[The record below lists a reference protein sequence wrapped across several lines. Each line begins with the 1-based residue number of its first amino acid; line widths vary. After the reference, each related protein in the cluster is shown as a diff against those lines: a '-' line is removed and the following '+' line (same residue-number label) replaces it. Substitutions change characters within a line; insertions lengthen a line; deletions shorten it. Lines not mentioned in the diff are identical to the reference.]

1 MKLMRWLSG
10 LWRSLENPSV
20 SPSDEAACELLA
32 GGARSTSGVV
42 VTHRTALT
50 WSPVWR
56 GVNLISN
63 SVAKLPIY
71 VYRRE
76 GAGKH
81 RDPSHPAYRVLRR
94 RANTE
99 MKALTWKQLMM
110 THALLHRGG
119 YSYIV
124 RDGAEQALE
133 LIPLDPAETYP
144 VRENGRLWYVTRV
157 KPLGEAGPGELR
169 RLHPIDV
176 FHIHGLSWDGLT
188 GLSVV
193 DMARQSLGLG
203 LAQEKFSAI
212 YFANNAKPPVVLK
225 HPRTLAP
232 GKRKELREQWLSMQA
247 GIDKAHLP
255 ALLENGLDLQEL
267 SVNAA
272 DAQLIDSK
280 KFSLVDVANWLGLP
294 PHKVGGE
301 GRTAYASLEQENE
314 AFLAD
319 GLDPWLCQLEEEAY
333 EKLLTERQKEL
344 ETHTVE
350 FLRQALVRANMAVRS
365 AYYRTATGG
374 LPWLTQNEVRAL
386 ENLNPIEGGDVM
398 AFPLNMSA
406 SLPTPEPQPDPEP
419 QPPPQDPGDDAEA
432 DDTDSQRAARLRQLA
447 ERLVRDACR
456 RACRRIGVH
465 AAKAA
470 RDSRTFLDWL
480 EQVEAEH
487 RQVIA
492 EMLDPALD
500 ACDLVAAQSINRSAS
515 LAQWFANVREALTHA
530 YDTASR
536 EQFPAAVDDAITR
549 AMTYTDPFLPA

>member
-1 MKLMRWLSG
+1 MSIRHWISG
-10 LWRSLENPSV
+10 LWRRSLENPNAPLNEESV
-20 SPSDEAACELLA
+20 YELLA
-32 GGARSTSGVV
+32 GGGRSTSGVV
-42 VTHRTALT
+42 VNHKTALS

-56 GVNLISN
+56 GVNLLSS
-63 SVAKLPIY
+63 SVAKLPLY
-71 VYRRE
+71 VYKRN
-76 GAGKH
+76 GNGKD
-81 RDPSHPAYRVLRR
+81 RDPSHPAYRILRR
-94 RANTE
+94 KANAE
-99 MKALTWKQLMM
+99 QKAINWRQAMM
-110 THALLHRGG
+110 AHALLHRGG
-119 YSYIV
+119 YSYIL
-124 RDGAEQALE
+124 RDGADQVRE
-133 LIPLDPAETYP
+133 LILLDPGDTYP
-144 VRENGRLWYVTRV
+144 VRENGRLWYVTRITPV
-157 KPLGEAGPGELR
+157 GDNGPGELR

-188 GLSVV
+188 GLSVI

-212 YFANNAKPPVVLK
+212 YFNNNAKPPVVLK
-225 HPRTLAP
+225 HPKTLAP
-232 GKRKELREQWLSMQA
+232 NKRKELREQWLSMQA

-267 SVNAA
+267 TVNAA

-280 KFSLVDVANWLGLP
+280 KFSLVDVSNWLGVP

-319 GLDPWLCQLEEEAY
+319 GLDPWLCQFEEEAY
-333 EKLLTERQKEL
+333 EKLLREGEKDADS
-344 ETHTVE
+344 HTIE
-350 FLRQALVRANMAVRS
+350 FVRQALVRANLAVRA

-386 ENLNPIEGGDVM
+386 ETLNPIEGGDIM

-406 SLPTPEPQPDPEP
+406 SLPSPSP
-419 QPPPQDPGDDAEA
+419 QPPPQHPGDDAEA

-465 AAKAA
+465 AGRAA

-480 EQVEAEH
+480 EQVETEH

-492 EMLDPALD
+492 EMIAPALD
-500 ACDLVAAQSINRSAS
+500 ACDLVAPQSIDRAAA
-515 LAQWFANVREALTHA
+515 LTQWFAAVRETLTQA

-549 AMTYTDPFLPA
+549 AMTHTAPFLPA